1 MYYFSYKCF
10 KPDIRSIRCH
20 PTRLHS
26 SFAPRVQLRAAV
38 IDLTGGREVVQTQ
51 TRRASA
57 PQRLE
62 ARRGVETAPCVSR
75 PNLDGGALERVPAE
89 RFILQ
94 LGSFSQKGI
103 FGCNQHLD

>member
-1 MYYFSYKCF
+1 M
-10 KPDIRSIRCH
+10 
-20 PTRLHS
+20 
-26 SFAPRVQLRAAV
+26 
-38 IDLTGGREVVQTQ
+38 TGGREVVQTQ

-75 PNLDGGALERVPAE
+75 PALDGGALERVPTE

-94 LGSFSQKGI
+94 QGSFSQKGI

>member
-10 KPDIRSIRCH
+10 KPDIRSIRCR

-26 SFAPRVQLRAAV
+26 SSAPRVQLRAAV

-62 ARRGVETAPCVSR
+62 ARRGVEAAPCVSR
-75 PNLDGGALERVPAE
+75 PALDGGALERVPAE

-94 LGSFSQKGI
+94 LGSFSQKS
-103 FGCNQHLD
+103 QHLD